1 LLTVDQLAELL
12 NAHLVK
18 IGVIIKD
25 PIGNCQHAQVITV
38 VIMEILKK
46 NVQIIVAVMV
56 HATPKLVN
64 AVVNLHTQETIVHK
78 KFLKNA
84 QIVAVEMVHA
94 IPTLVNAVVNLH
106 TQETIVHK
114 KFLKNAQ
121 VVAVEMVHA
130 IPTLE
135 NVAAKLVSQVVIVKH
150 QLLRVVI
157 QTVKIKELELHVIAG
172 LKQDIVKNPM

>member
-1 LLTVDQLAELL
+1 MLTVDQLAELL
-12 NAHLVK
+12 NVHLVK

-25 PIGNCQHAQVITV
+25 PIGNYQHAQVITV

-46 NVQIIVAVMV
+46 NAQIIVAVMV

-94 IPTLVNAVVNLH
+94 IPT
-106 TQETIVHK
+106 
-114 KFLKNAQ
+114 
-121 VVAVEMVHA
+121 
-130 IPTLE
+130 PE

-157 QTVKIKELELHVIAG
+157 QTVKIKELELHVIVG
-172 LKQDIVKNPM
+172 LKQDIVQNPM